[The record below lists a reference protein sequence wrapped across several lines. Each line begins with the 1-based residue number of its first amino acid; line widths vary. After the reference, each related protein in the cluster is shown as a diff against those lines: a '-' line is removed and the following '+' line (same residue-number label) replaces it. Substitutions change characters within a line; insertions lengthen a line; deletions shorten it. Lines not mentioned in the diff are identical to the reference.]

1 MRIKK
6 LKDNI
11 EIKFYTNEEIE
22 KLINEF
28 QTERLVFIDDGIDE
42 VIGRFKDLPNII
54 VDLNRKFG
62 SKDLKIRNFIE
73 PEDEPIIETFGMFL
87 HKISPEDREEIIE
100 ELNKLQQYDKEISD
114 YKLITIEDLAEFYKS
129 RDKER

>member
-1 MRIKK
+1 MD
-6 LKDNI
+6 DNR

-22 KLINEF
+22 KLINEI
-28 QTERLVFIDDGIDE
+28 QTERLVFIDDSIDE

-114 YKLITIEDLAEFYKS
+114 YKLIAMEDLAEFYKS
-129 RDKER
+129 RDKVR

>member
-1 MRIKK
+1 M
-6 LKDNI
+6 KDNI
-11 EIKFYTNEEIE
+11 EIKFCTNEEIE

-42 VIGRFKDLPNII
+42 VIGRFRDLPNII

-73 PEDEPIIETFGMFL
+73 PEEEPIIETFGMFL

-114 YKLITIEDLAEFYKS
+114 YKLITMEDLAEFYKS

>member
-1 MRIKK
+1 MN
-6 LKDNI
+6 DNR

-22 KLINEF
+22 KLINEI

-62 SKDLKIRNFIE
+62 SKDF
-73 PEDEPIIETFGMFL
+73 
-87 HKISPEDREEIIE
+87 
-100 ELNKLQQYDKEISD
+100 
-114 YKLITIEDLAEFYKS
+114 
-129 RDKER
+129 

>member
-1 MRIKK
+1 MN
-6 LKDNI
+6 DNR

-22 KLINEF
+22 KLINEI

-100 ELNKLQQYDKEISD
+100 ELNKLQQYDKEIRD
-114 YKLITIEDLAEFYKS
+114 YKLISIEDLANFYKS

>member
-1 MRIKK
+1 MN
-6 LKDNI
+6 DNR

-22 KLINEF
+22 KLINEI

-87 HKISPEDREEIIE
+87 HKISPEDRAEIIE
-100 ELNKLQQYDKEISD
+100 DLNKLQQYDKEISD
-114 YKLITIEDLAEFYKS
+114 YKLINMEDLVEFYKS

>member
-1 MRIKK
+1 MD
-6 LKDNI
+6 DNR

-22 KLINEF
+22 KLINEI

-114 YKLITIEDLAEFYKS
+114 YKLINMEDLVEFYKS

>member
-1 MRIKK
+1 MN
-6 LKDNI
+6 DNR
-11 EIKFYTNEEIE
+11 EIKFYSNEEIE
-22 KLINEF
+22 KLINEI

-87 HKISPEDREEIIE
+87 HKISPEDRDEIIE

-114 YKLITIEDLAEFYKS
+114 YKLIAMEDLAEFYKS
-129 RDKER
+129 CDKVR

>member
-1 MRIKK
+1 MD
-6 LKDNI
+6 DNR

-22 KLINEF
+22 KLINEI

-114 YKLITIEDLAEFYKS
+114 YKLITMEDLAEFYKS
-129 RDKER
+129 RDKVR

>member
-1 MRIKK
+1 MN
-6 LKDNI
+6 DNR

-22 KLINEF
+22 KLINEI

-87 HKISPEDREEIIE
+87 HKISPKDREEIIE

-114 YKLITIEDLAEFYKS
+114 YKLIAMEDLAEFYKS
-129 RDKER
+129 RDKVR

>member
-1 MRIKK
+1 MN
-6 LKDNI
+6 DNR
-11 EIKFYTNEEIE
+11 EIKFYTNEDIE
-22 KLINEF
+22 KLINEM

>member
-1 MRIKK
+1 MN
-6 LKDNI
+6 DNR
-11 EIKFYTNEEIE
+11 EIKFYSNEEIE
-22 KLINEF
+22 KLINEM

-114 YKLITIEDLAEFYKS
+114 YKVINIEDLAELYKS

>member
-1 MRIKK
+1 MN
-6 LKDNI
+6 DNR
-11 EIKFYTNEEIE
+11 EIKFYSNEEIE
-22 KLINEF
+22 KLINEI

-87 HKISPEDREEIIE
+87 HKISPEDREEIID

-114 YKLITIEDLAEFYKS
+114 YKLINMEDLVEFYKS

>member
-1 MRIKK
+1 MN
-6 LKDNI
+6 DNR

-22 KLINEF
+22 KLINEI

-87 HKISPEDREEIIE
+87 HKISPEDREEIID

-114 YKLITIEDLAEFYKS
+114 YKLITMEDLAEFYKS

>member
-1 MRIKK
+1 M
-6 LKDNI
+6 KDNI
-11 EIKFYTNEEIE
+11 EIKFCTNEEIE

-73 PEDEPIIETFGMFL
+73 PEEEPIIETFGMFL

>member
-1 MRIKK
+1 MN
-6 LKDNI
+6 DNR

-22 KLINEF
+22 KLINEI

-87 HKISPEDREEIIE
+87 HKISPEDRDEIIE

-114 YKLITIEDLAEFYKS
+114 YKLINMEDLAKFYKS

>member
-1 MRIKK
+1 MN
-6 LKDNI
+6 DNR
-11 EIKFYTNEEIE
+11 EIKFYSNEEIE
-22 KLINEF
+22 KLINEI

-73 PEDEPIIETFGMFL
+73 PEEEPIIETFGMFL
-87 HKISPEDREEIIE
+87 HKISPEDRAEIIE
-100 ELNKLQQYDKEISD
+100 DLNKLQQYDKEISD
-114 YKLITIEDLAEFYKS
+114 YKLINMEDLVEFYKS

>member
-1 MRIKK
+1 MD
-6 LKDNI
+6 DNR

-22 KLINEF
+22 KLINEI

-87 HKISPEDREEIIE
+87 HKISSEDREEIIE

-114 YKLITIEDLAEFYKS
+114 YKLITMEDLAEFYKS

>member
-1 MRIKK
+1 MN
-6 LKDNI
+6 DNR

-22 KLINEF
+22 KLINEI

-114 YKLITIEDLAEFYKS
+114 YKLITMEDLAEFYKS
-129 RDKER
+129 RDKVR

>member
-1 MRIKK
+1 MN
-6 LKDNI
+6 DNR

-22 KLINEF
+22 KLINEI

-114 YKLITIEDLAEFYKS
+114 YKLITMEDLAEFYKS

>member
-1 MRIKK
+1 MN
-6 LKDNI
+6 DNR

-22 KLINEF
+22 KLINEI
-28 QTERLVFIDDGIDE
+28 QSERLVFIDDGIDE

-100 ELNKLQQYDKEISD
+100 ELNKLQQYDKGISD
-114 YKLITIEDLAEFYKS
+114 YKLIAMEDLAEFYKT
-129 RDKER
+129 RDKVR

>member
-1 MRIKK
+1 MD
-6 LKDNI
+6 DNR

-22 KLINEF
+22 KLINEI

-73 PEDEPIIETFGMFL
+73 PEEEPIIETFGMFL
-87 HKISPEDREEIIE
+87 HKISPEDRDEIIE

-114 YKLITIEDLAEFYKS
+114 YKLINMEDLVEFYKS

>member
-1 MRIKK
+1 MD
-6 LKDNI
+6 DNR

-22 KLINEF
+22 KLINEI

-114 YKLITIEDLAEFYKS
+114 YKLIAMEDLAEFYKS
-129 RDKER
+129 RDKVR

>member
-1 MRIKK
+1 MN
-6 LKDNI
+6 DNR
-11 EIKFYTNEEIE
+11 EIKFYSNEEIE
-22 KLINEF
+22 KLINEI

-114 YKLITIEDLAEFYKS
+114 YKLIAMEDLAEFYKS

>member
-1 MRIKK
+1 MN
-6 LKDNI
+6 DNR
-11 EIKFYTNEEIE
+11 EIKFYSNEEIE
-22 KLINEF
+22 KLINEI

-114 YKLITIEDLAEFYKS
+114 YKLITMEDLAEFYKS

>member
-1 MRIKK
+1 M
-6 LKDNI
+6 KDNR

-22 KLINEF
+22 KLINEM

-114 YKLITIEDLAEFYKS
+114 YKLITMEDLAEFYKS

>member
-1 MRIKK
+1 M
-6 LKDNI
+6 KDNI
-11 EIKFYTNEEIE
+11 EIKFCTNEEIE
-22 KLINEF
+22 KLINEI

-73 PEDEPIIETFGMFL
+73 PEEEPIIETFGMFL
-87 HKISPEDREEIIE
+87 HKISPEDREEIID

-114 YKLITIEDLAEFYKS
+114 YKLITMEDLAEFYKS
-129 RDKER
+129 RDKVR

>member
-1 MRIKK
+1 MN
-6 LKDNI
+6 DNR

-22 KLINEF
+22 KLINEI

-42 VIGRFKDLPNII
+42 VIGKFKDLPNII

-87 HKISPEDREEIIE
+87 HKISPEDRAEIIE
-100 ELNKLQQYDKEISD
+100 DLNKLQQYDKEISD
-114 YKLITIEDLAEFYKS
+114 YKLINMEDLVEFYKS

>member
-1 MRIKK
+1 MN
-6 LKDNI
+6 DNR

-22 KLINEF
+22 KLINEI

-100 ELNKLQQYDKEISD
+100 ELNKLQQYDKEIRD
-114 YKLITIEDLAEFYKS
+114 YKLISMEDLANFYKS

>member
-1 MRIKK
+1 M
-6 LKDNI
+6 KDNI
-11 EIKFYTNEEIE
+11 EIKFCTNEEIE

-42 VIGRFKDLPNII
+42 VIGRFRDLPNII

-73 PEDEPIIETFGMFL
+73 PEEEPIIETFGMFL

-114 YKLITIEDLAEFYKS
+114 YKLIAMEDLAEFYKS
-129 RDKER
+129 RDKVR